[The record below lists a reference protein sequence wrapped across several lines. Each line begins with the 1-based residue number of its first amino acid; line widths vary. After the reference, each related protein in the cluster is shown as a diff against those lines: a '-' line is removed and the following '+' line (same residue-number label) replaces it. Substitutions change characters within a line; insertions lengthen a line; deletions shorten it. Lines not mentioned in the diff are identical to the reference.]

1 MFGAAGDNDHQPTSS
16 SSSESRFWFGAIGL
30 ATIGQDD
37 VMALIMAKGLD
48 DSDSGRDDVL
58 HREEDDG
65 GEYDGDDDDDGDDD
79 ANDAPM
85 TMVMM
90 GFLLFSNQS
99 AGRSGRVLL
108 AVATT
113 PAS

>member
-48 DSDSGRDDVL
+48 DSDSGR
-58 HREEDDG
+58 
-65 GEYDGDDDDDGDDD
+65 
-79 ANDAPM
+79 
-85 TMVMM
+85 
-90 GFLLFSNQS
+90 
-99 AGRSGRVLL
+99 
-108 AVATT
+108 
-113 PAS
+113 